1 MEAVLVVDDD
11 LVNLQ
16 YISSQLAGAY
26 TLIPAKSGKQ
36 ALDIAETRFP
46 DLILLDIAMPGM
58 DGFETLARLQKNN
71 RLSHIP
77 VIFLT
82 ADHTPETEMR
92 GLKAGA
98 KDFIT
103 KPFGKGVLLH
113 RVELHLRLSRY
124 QKQLQLSVKEL
135 EDSIAVSFAELIEC
149 RDENTGGHVQRTSE
163 YMTILGR
170 ALRTRGYFEN
180 ELQDDELG
188 MMIRAAPLHDIGK
201 IGVSDAVLFK
211 PGKLTNDEF
220 DAMKKHTT
228 VGAAILGA
236 MFARLPTQR
245 YLLYAKMIAESH
257 HERYDGKGYPYQTG
271 GDSIPLCARIM
282 AVVDVYDALVADR
295 IYRKAMSHEEAC
307 GIIFAGKGANFDP
320 QIVTVFEEIHEIF
333 LHCREH
339 LAPVSLLQLSKAS

>member
-1 MEAVLVVDDD
+1 VETLLVVDDD
-11 LVNLQ
+11 LVNLR

-26 TLIPAKSGKQ
+26 VLIPAKSGAQ
-36 ALDIAETRFP
+36 ALDIAATRFP
-46 DLILLDIAMPGM
+46 DLILLDIEMPGM
-58 DGFETLARLQKNN
+58 DGFETLARLQQNS

-82 ADHTPETEMR
+82 ADHEPETEMR
-92 GLKAGA
+92 GLEAGA

-103 KPFGKGVLLH
+103 KPCEKGVLLH
-113 RVELHLRLSRY
+113 RVGLHLRLSHY

-163 YMTILGR
+163 YMAVLGR
-170 ALRTRGYFEN
+170 ALRNRGHFESQ
-180 ELQDDELG
+180 LRDDELN

-201 IGVSDAVLFK
+201 IGVSDMVLLK
-211 PGKLTNDEF
+211 PGKLDDTEF
-220 DAMKKHTT
+220 AAMKKHATL
-228 VGAAILGA
+228 GAAILGT
-236 MFARLPTQR
+236 MFGRLPTQR

-257 HERYDGKGYPYQTG
+257 HERYDGKGYPHG
-271 GDSIPLCARIM
+271 IVGESIPLCARIM

-295 IYRKAMSHEEAC
+295 VYRKAMSHEEAC
-307 GIIFAGKGANFDP
+307 GIIIAGKGANFDP
-320 QIVTVFEEIHEIF
+320 RIVAVFEEIHEMF

-339 LAPVSLLQLSKAS
+339 RVQPMPQQLLMVS